1 MESSPNGEVAATFLC
16 GNCHSIL
23 KDVMSKEKRK
33 GDVVGPYAMIFSPFL
48 EDIDCGANSSSTFSA
63 EDVLELTRGGI
74 LIQIKWGQS

>member
-1 MESSPNGEVAATFLC
+1 
-16 GNCHSIL
+16 
-23 KDVMSKEKRK
+23 MSKEKRK